1 MGGGLLGL
9 SAAPWIKATV
19 DMPTGAEEIYSSGSQ
34 AAPIVPAL
42 GLVLL
47 AAALVLALARQV
59 GVIIASVIIGG
70 TGIGIAWASVA
81 VLKEPKD
88 AMASKVAEVTGAI
101 LPPEAM
107 HDVTAT
113 WAPFTGIVAAI
124 IGILLAFA
132 VLRSSKSWTRDRRHE
147 RQESVVESTQAFQE
161 MNDAELWDELSAGH
175 DPTSPPNSGSL
186 PLNQEDQN
194 DV

>member
-1 MGGGLLGL
+1 
-9 SAAPWIKATV
+9 
-19 DMPTGAEEIYSSGSQ
+19 MPTGAEEIYSSGSQ

-47 AAALVLALARQV
+47 AAALVLALARQI
-59 GVIIASVIIGG
+59 GVFIASVVMGA
-70 TGIGIAWASVA
+70 TGIGVAWASVV
-81 VLKEPKD
+81 VLNKPKD
-88 AMASKVAEVTGAI
+88 AMTSKVAEVTGAI

-107 HDVTAT
+107 HGVTAT
-113 WAPFTGIVAAI
+113 WAPFAGIFGAVV
-124 IGILLAFA
+124 GILLAIA
-132 VLRSSKSWTRDRRHE
+132 TLLSSKTWTRDRRHE
-147 RQESVVESTQAFQE
+147 RQETVVESTQVSQE

-175 DPTSPPNSGSL
+175 DPTSPPNSGIL